1 MSTRIFIQV
10 KIDYEDE
17 MDESVSYKFF
27 SSKEKALRAGTKIAC
42 ERASEIK
49 GIVSISGYNSQ
60 STFCVMGDDNDLNL
74 KIIINPI
81 ILDDDLNDL
90 YIVKYRDF
98 KREGSSRNKIIKGFS
113 KAFDYQQE
121 KLNGISEIYDRIS
134 EENAK
139 ACIEKDGKY
148 RADAYEE
155 EEKEIFDPE
164 EGYVVLEQDWITG
177 YAEITPITVL

>member
-1 MSTRIFIQV
+1 MSKRIFYIQV

-27 SSKEKALRAGTKIAC
+27 SSKEKALRAGTEIAR
-42 ERASEIK
+42 ERAREIK
-49 GIVSISGYNSQ
+49 GGRIIISQN
-60 STFCVMGDDNDLNL
+60 TFCVMEDDYDLDL

-81 ILDDDLNDL
+81 MLDDDLDDL

-113 KAFDYQQE
+113 KAFDYQQK
-121 KLNGISEIYDRIS
+121 KLNEISEIHDRIS
-134 EENAK
+134 EEKAK

-155 EEKEIFDPE
+155 EEEEFFDPE
-164 EGYVVLEQDWITG
+164 EEYVVLEQDQITG
-177 YAEITPITVL
+177 YAEITPITAL